1 MNVYPEDI
9 EAVLARNP
17 AVREAV
23 VLGVPRGDADVEV
36 QAVFVLHEE
45 VDPAAIVREANRQLA
60 AHQHIR
66 RGTVWPEP
74 DFPRTPT
81 MKVKR
86 GEIAE
91 HFGLT
96 GQSADARSKS

>member
-9 EAVLARNP
+9 EAVLMRNP

-23 VLGVPRGDADVEV
+23 VIGVPRGDSDVEV
-36 QAVFVLHEE
+36 QAVFVLNEQA
-45 VDPAAIVREANRQLA
+45 DPAAIVREANRQLA

-66 RGTVWPEP
+66 RATVWPEP

-86 GEIAE
+86 AQIAQ
-91 HFGLT
+91 HFALP
-96 GQSADARSKS
+96 GQAG